1 MFAEG
6 NCGRKRDSL
15 HHKVGKISRKDA
27 KAQRKDKRTAD
38 EPAFARG
45 YGRQAADLRKWM
57 R

>member
-6 NCGRKRDSL
+6 NCGQKRDSL